1 MNYKLL
7 FTLDYEI
14 HGNGDGNPQALMVEP
29 TYRLMN
35 LLEEYKQHLVIMAD
49 VAEILCFR
57 RYREETG
64 RDDFRVA
71 EIEEQLRDAIRR
83 GHDVQ
88 LHIHS
93 SYFRAKWDGKHF
105 DQCIEDYN
113 MAALPYEQIKDM
125 VSQCVCYLE
134 DLLRPVRADYKV
146 WLFRAANWS
155 MMPTPALY
163 RVLVEQGIT
172 HDTSVYKGG
181 CQGGSVCYDYRT
193 AYDNLLPYTASA
205 ENINDYDPMGAITEL
220 PIYTEMRPFYAFV
233 SPIRLFRMLRAKFH
247 RHKQP
252 VVAATASSEATAIP
266 AQRENGSSVAGV
278 KKEHIPSAEGVEK
291 EGVSSVEGMKKEHIP
306 SAEGVEKEGVSS
318 VVGVKKEYIPS
329 AEGVERE
336 SVSSVAG
343 MKKEYIPSAEGVEKE
358 GVSSVVGHTERQRIE
373 QSDNRRITLRSFFTL
388 SPLKMDFNQL
398 RSRQLIRM
406 LQHIESRLIA
416 IEKQPAGS
424 STSSNYAGA
433 AGSTD
438 SNLAGVVSS
447 TSSNYASAVS
457 GKDSNRAG
465 VVSST
470 SSNYAGAVSGRC
482 TEPIPVVLIGHSKTF
497 IPYNETT
504 LRPFLRW
511 IEKHPASLP
520 EACRPI
526 YPA

>member
-93 SYFRAKWDGKHF
+93 SYFRAQWDGKHF

-113 MAALPYEQIKDM
+113 MAALPYERIKDM

-205 ENINDYDPMGAITEL
+205 ENINDYDPAGAITEL

-266 AQRENGSSVAGV
+266 AQRENGSSVV
-278 KKEHIPSAEGVEK
+278 
-291 EGVSSVEGMKKEHIP
+291 GMKKEHIP

-318 VVGVKKEYIPS
+318 VVGQ
-329 AEGVERE
+329 
-336 SVSSVAG
+336 
-343 MKKEYIPSAEGVEKE
+343 
-358 GVSSVVGHTERQRIE
+358 TERQRIE

-406 LQHIESRLIA
+406 LQHIESRLTA
-416 IEKQPAGS
+416 MEKQPAGS
-424 STSSNYAGA
+424 STSPNQAGV

-438 SNLAGVVSS
+438 SNHAGVISS

-457 GKDSNRAG
+457 GKDSNHAG

-470 SSNYAGAVSGRC
+470 SSNYAGAVRGRC

-511 IEKHPASLP
+511 IEKHPASVP